1 MKLIINKKIK
11 DVNLSYNK
19 RDLVKNEIKKISKE
33 KENKGI
39 SLNKILNSNSSKN
52 DVNIFLTP
60 LKPIRSNKLLISQ
73 NNERSELPIIKE
85 KINEIDTEK
94 KIIKNVNN
102 NIRNRFKIKNS
113 PIRYNIFKKDI
124 LSNVNMSKED
134 KFREYK
140 IQFDEKFNEIKKPIE
155 YFKIRKK
162 LYNI

>member
-39 SLNKILNSNSSKN
+39 SLNKILISNSSKN

-102 NIRNRFKIKNS
+102 NIRNRFKINHS